1 MGAFQDWWKVNHDGL
16 GTEIATE
23 LSAAFGAAQNI
34 FQKLK
39 AAGPLLGQGQANC
52 DRLRAEAVGVIQRK
66 AMLIEALLRDWEAQ
80 ADLIFADEPPSTKSE
95 AIEALAKEIREAI
108 KPAFDDLEGGVADI
122 GASVERARA
131 IVADLQADAD
141 AAIGHTLAR
150 LKQYVAAYDRDKPW
164 SDARREAFYQG
175 LFAAVGGVAGD
186 ITSAIEET
194 RQRLATELD
203 DSTQQVAGHLAK
215 GLQALAAADV
225 EALKGLLTFETAVKN
240 VLKPAR
246 QAITPL
252 LPTAQGGKLDDV
264 LAKLP
269 DLRTKI
275 DASGI
280 AQDTKDRLNAALD
293 TLEQT
298 ARTLQSAAIDI
309 SGVVDAAEQITIT
322 YDQRLTEAM
331 QQLHSGVR
339 QLADQLTTQVEALAD
354 LMKQA
359 TDAGLA
365 DFATDGEDFQMLFS
379 GGILAAG
386 EWIAPYLAAAG
397 KPADLIV
404 STVSADLAAAA
415 DSLRDHIA
423 EAALQIDAVAG
434 DVAEALGAAQQALS
448 PVGLLD
454 GVVIDQVVRPA
465 LRTLLQ
471 PMLETF
477 DSDPREEIRIRLASA
492 SATIAEAARQLS
504 GSATAGL
511 DYVST
516 ACSAIFEGADAVY
529 DYMDGVSQGAQAYID
544 GRIAK
549 ANEYVQS
556 LTGLD
561 GTDIARLATTVAA
574 VDQTVRRLQND
585 LSRSVETAR
594 AYGDRVADSIGK
606 LGTGGP
612 MATASNVLKLYSAVT
627 SAPEIAAL
635 KADIDRMRA
644 GFDELSDT
652 IKTTKATALFDR
664 LGDELKAIGLS
675 LQFDGISDRLLAVD
689 QPGSD
694 ICTVFRNFA
703 GAKFD
708 KLLSG
713 CKMPPGIRDAVRIT
727 HDFDE
732 KQARAWVQVDI
743 DVPMPGRHSLFSVGV
758 FKADFVDMHLTGQ
771 ARFEVSKDSEKVTQ
785 TGHGRIGTVVDLVV
799 ANQSMVR
806 FEKFGLN
813 FSKEAGLQVEFDPKN
828 IRLNPSFQ
836 FIQDFLSTLFPDE
849 IGGMTVLKRDGIPIG
864 LEHEFS
870 LPPMSLNFGTS
881 GVSNISISNRFQL
894 TAYPDFVLADR
905 FGLSRPEQPFIF
917 SIFIIGGT
925 GYVQVEAEYRPFSSE
940 LTVAVEAA
948 AGGSASIAFAF
959 GPFVG
964 QVFIT
969 LSVSLTYRKL
979 LGSSGGGLSIGAV
992 LVIAGY
998 VNVAGIVTI
1007 GIYLMLRMT
1016 YRDNGQIDADG
1027 VLSVTIR
1034 ISRFFKI
1041 TARANIT
1048 YKLRGGR
1055 SQTEVSTGVEATPE
1069 GELATARAKL
1079 EHSIAKLKKAR
1090 A

>member
-1 MGAFQDWWKVNHDGL
+1 M
-16 GTEIATE
+16 
-23 LSAAFGAAQNI
+23 
-34 FQKLK
+34 
-39 AAGPLLGQGQANC
+39 
-52 DRLRAEAVGVIQRK
+52 
-66 AMLIEALLRDWEAQ
+66 
-80 ADLIFADEPPSTKSE
+80 
-95 AIEALAKEIREAI
+95 
-108 KPAFDDLEGGVADI
+108 
-122 GASVERARA
+122 
-131 IVADLQADAD
+131 
-141 AAIGHTLAR
+141 
-150 LKQYVAAYDRDKPW
+150 
-164 SDARREAFYQG
+164 
-175 LFAAVGGVAGD
+175 
-186 ITSAIEET
+186 
-194 RQRLATELD
+194 
-203 DSTQQVAGHLAK
+203 
-215 GLQALAAADV
+215 
-225 EALKGLLTFETAVKN
+225 
-240 VLKPAR
+240 
-246 QAITPL
+246 
-252 LPTAQGGKLDDV
+252 
-264 LAKLP
+264 
-269 DLRTKI
+269 
-275 DASGI
+275 
-280 AQDTKDRLNAALD
+280 D

-298 ARTLQSAAIDI
+298 AGTLQSTATDI
-309 SGVVDAAEQITIT
+309 SGVIDAAEQVTIAH
-322 YDQRLTEAM
+322 DQRLTEAM
-331 QQLHSGVR
+331 RQLHSGLQ
-339 QLADQLTTQVEALAD
+339 QLAGRLMTQVEALAG
-354 LMKQA
+354 LVKQA

-365 DFATDGEDFQMLFS
+365 DFAIDVEDFEMLFS
-379 GGILAAG
+379 GGVLAAG
-386 EWIAPYLAAAG
+386 EWIAPYLAAAS

-404 STVSADLAAAA
+404 STLSADLTAAA
-415 DSLRDHIA
+415 DSLRGQIA
-423 EAALQIDAVAG
+423 TAALQIDAVAG
-434 DVAEALGAAQQALS
+434 DVAEALSAAQQALS
-448 PVGLLD
+448 PAGLLD
-454 GVVIDQVVRPA
+454 GVVIDQIVKPA

-471 PMLETF
+471 PMPETF

-504 GSATAGL
+504 DSATTAL
-511 DYVST
+511 DHVST
-516 ACSAIFEGADAVY
+516 ACSAVFEGADAVY
-529 DYMDGVSQGAQAYID
+529 DYMNGVAKGGEAYVADQIN
-544 GRIAK
+544 K
-549 ANEYVQS
+549 ANDYV
-556 LTGLD
+556 LNDLGAA
-561 GTDIARLATTVAA
+561 DIARLATTVAA

-635 KADIDRMRA
+635 KADIDRIRS

-664 LGDELKAIGLS
+664 LGDELKALGLS
-675 LQFDGISDRLLAVD
+675 LPFDGISDRLLPVD
-689 QPGSD
+689 LSGFD
-694 ICTVFRNFA
+694 IGAVFRNFG
-703 GAKFD
+703 GARLD
-708 KLLSG
+708 KLFSG
-713 CKMPPGIRDAVRIT
+713 YKLPAGVRDAVRIT

-743 DVPMPGRHSLFSVGV
+743 DVPMAGRRSLFSIGV

-771 ARFEVSKDSEKVTQ
+771 ARFEISKDSDKVTQ
-785 TGHGRIGTVVDLVV
+785 TGHGRIGTIVDLVV
-799 ANQSMVR
+799 ANQSMVT

-813 FSKEAGLQVEFDPKN
+813 FSRETGLQVEFDPKN
-828 IRLNPSFQ
+828 IRLNPTFQ

-905 FGLSRPEQPFIF
+905 FGLSKPEQPFIF

-925 GYVQVEAEYRPFSSE
+925 GYVQVEAEYRPFSNE

-979 LGSSGGGLSIGAV
+979 LGASGGGLSIGAV

-1055 SQTEVSTGVEATPE
+1055 SQSQVSGGVEAAPV
-1069 GELATARAKL
+1069 GELAAAQAKL
-1079 EHSIAKLKKAR
+1079 EQSIEKLKKAR